1 MRSLLLVDSQASL
14 FGRVIGGAGFQL
26 INVNN
31 VSLRLGGWQTD
42 TQLLSRKA
50 LGATL
55 ARHYRDEVIKEAH
68 KVRPDISAE
77 CVRHQLRIHAMASGC
92 CPSCE
97 ASTQL
102 YTHCSAHAAL
112 NPLQPPRCCLGTWT
126 GLRERMCIGLAVRGS
141 VRQRLHLLWWQGHL
155 LPPCHPRET
164 KRRLC
169 LAPVPAATWPGWSA
183 AVLGWKV
190 HAGAQRLCHFEVPL

>member
-1 MRSLLLVDSQASL
+1 MLQVVASPGAEHRLPRVGWGTHDSFVVSALGWLTAAGCGQCNLSACGVLSQLGMRSLLLVDSQASL

-112 NPLQPPRCCLGTWT
+112 NPLQPPLG
-126 GLRERMCIGLAVRGS
+126 
-141 VRQRLHLLWWQGHL
+141 
-155 LPPCHPRET
+155 
-164 KRRLC
+164 
-169 LAPVPAATWPGWSA
+169 
-183 AVLGWKV
+183 VLQTPNPK
-190 HAGAQRLCHFEVPL
+190 P